1 MNSCCVGC
9 HLILWSGTLVV
20 VSVPDECA
28 LITSDIQDPSLSP
41 KGLVF
46 YLQHFKV
53 KQQNRNLNLCAISF
67 LTLSFHEN
75 DSPSPQETA
84 LRLGPRES
92 LIQGVCERSKGE
104 RSDVGQ
110 SHHPPSIPPDTGHHA
125 ARVCPTPCL
134 PAPPPPSHLPPS
146 RQNLQTPQTQRGC
159 RLPRAYGT

>member
-1 MNSCCVGC
+1 M
-9 HLILWSGTLVV
+9 